1 MPLCSII
8 AIFVFQLLFIN
19 KCTSLAGPL
28 IFNTNT
34 YRTLSSPNFMSSIVV
49 VQCGE
54 AANAVGSHFWN
65 AQVCFVHRDKS
76 LV

>member
-1 MPLCSII
+1 MPLCSFL
-8 AIFVFQLLFIN
+8 AIFVYQLLFIN

-34 YRTLSSPNFMSSIVV
+34 YRTLPSPYFMSSIVV

-65 AQVCFVHRDKS
+65 AQVCFLHRDKF